1 MFSDIETAY
10 LEEQTLLIEAGTG
23 IGKSIAY
30 LLPAMLWAEKTGEAT
45 VVSTHTIAL
54 QEQLLEK
61 ELPLLLDALNL
72 DLKVV
77 LLKGMGN
84 YICLKK
90 ETENASFVMAD
101 RESCTHVKCSFFKK
115 CNYFR
120 QKREAEKADIIIVNH
135 HLLFAD
141 MASDHA
147 VIPEYNRLIIDEAHH
162 IEDVATQYFADKISR
177 INLIK
182 LAGKN
187 SDFILAIEQLFKEI
201 GAPRRLHEI
210 TWQASAKKV
219 INLGLEMLD
228 TIEDEMIEKSLKQTI
243 DKLEKYIN
251 QPIDDKTV
259 RWVEEGVLVRAQLE
273 VATYLKQE
281 LFEKLSTVVLCSATL
296 TTGGSFAYMK
306 SRLGID
312 KCEEHIYE
320 SPFDY
325 ESQALLVIPTDMPHP
340 NHPNF
345 VSAASRLIWDAIEY
359 NGGGTFVLFTSYAM
373 LHACKAEIEEQ
384 LYEADLPLL
393 VQGEQKR
400 TDLLNTFRSA
410 SNSVL
415 FGTDSF
421 WEGVDVVGDELRCV
435 ILVRLPFKAPGD
447 PLFEARSEMIKSEGG
462 SPFFDYALPQAIVK
476 FKQGFGRLIRNR
488 EDRGSVICLDSRLIK
503 KGYGKLFLQSL
514 PPCAKEAIPMSHL
527 PQLLEHFSL

>member
-10 LEEQTLLIEAGTG
+10 VEEQTLLIEAGTG

-30 LLPAMLWAEKTGEAT
+30 LLPALLWAEKTSECT
-45 VVSTHTIAL
+45 VISTHTIAL

-72 DLKVV
+72 DLKIV

-84 YICLKK
+84 YTCLKK
-90 ETENASFVMAD
+90 ESENATFVMAD
-101 RESCTHVKCSFFKK
+101 RESCTHVKCPFFKK
-115 CNYFR
+115 CTYFR
-120 QKREAEKADIIIVNH
+120 QKREAEKADLIIVNH

-147 VIPEYNRLIIDEAHH
+147 VIPEYDRLIIDEAHH

-187 SDFILAIEQLFKEI
+187 SEFIQAIETLFQDV
-201 GAPRRLHEI
+201 GSPRRLHEI
-210 TWQASAKKV
+210 TWEGAAKRVLQLGSSA
-219 INLGLEMLD
+219 LD
-228 TIEDEMIEKSLKQTI
+228 SIEDEMMEQSLKRMLDT
-243 DKLEKYIN
+243 LESYITSAM
-251 QPIDDKTV
+251 DDGTV
-259 RWVEEGVLVRAQLE
+259 RWVEPGILVRAKLE
-273 VATYLKQE
+273 VASYLKE
-281 LFEKLSTVVLCSATL
+281 ALFERVSTVILCSATL
-296 TTGGSFAYMK
+296 TTAGSFTYMK
-306 SRLGID
+306 SRLGIELS
-312 KCEEHIYE
+312 KERIYE

-325 ESQALLVIPTDMPHP
+325 ESQALLVVPTDIPDP

-345 VSAASRLIWDAIEY
+345 ILAATRVIWDAIEH

-373 LHACKAEIEEQ
+373 LHACKAELEQ
-384 LYEADLPLL
+384 QLLDANFPLL

-400 TDLLNTFRSA
+400 TELLNTFRAA

-447 PLFEARSEMIKSEGG
+447 PLFEARSEKIQSDGG

-514 PPCAKEAIPMSHL
+514 PPCTKEAIPMSHL
-527 PQLLEHFSL
+527 PQLLEHFAL